1 METTF
6 LIMSRLSA
14 NRSLAV
20 LIAIIKVKPII
31 IMVSVIPRLIKY

>member
-14 NRSLAV
+14 NSSLAV
-20 LIAIIKVKPII
+20 LIAIINQISEANNYNGKCD
-31 IMVSVIPRLIKY
+31 S